1 MEERWIHRRV
11 RRFYMK
17 ITALDKLEK
26 AKVMLEGA
34 KEVWKQVPISKDD
47 GSPAFS
53 FRVFT
58 IEPNGHTPYH
68 THPFEHLNFI
78 IEGDGVMVN
87 EKSEEQEIHAGDFAL
102 VLPDEKHQY
111 RNTSASEPLVMI
123 CAVPKDYE

>member
-1 MEERWIHRRV
+1 
-11 RRFYMK
+11 MK
-17 ITALDKLEK
+17 ITALDEIEK
-26 AKVMLEGA
+26 TKVMLEGA
-34 KEVWKQVPISKDD
+34 KEVWKQVLISKND
-47 GSPAFS
+47 GSPLFS

-78 IEGDGVMVN
+78 IEGNGVMVN
-87 EKSEEQEIHAGDFAL
+87 EKSEVQEIHAGDFAL

-111 RNTSASEPLVMI
+111 KNTSASEPLVMI